1 MLRVRFAPSPTGY
14 LHIGS
19 ARPFIFN
26 WLYARRNGGTM
37 ILRIDDTDI
46 EGNTPESLD
55 SIFEGMKWLD
65 LNWDE
70 FYRQSERGELH
81 QKAAKEILEKG
92 LAYRDFVEMGSPV
105 PDDADVDPSLHPK
118 FDPRMR
124 EMSKEESD
132 LRANGGEP

>member
-1 MLRVRFAPSPTGY
+1 MRVRFAPSPTGY

-19 ARPFIFN
+19 ARTFIFN

-37 ILRIDDTDI
+37 ILRIDDTDV
-46 EGNTPESLD
+46 ERNTQESLD
-55 SIFEGMKWLD
+55 SIFEGLKWLD

-81 QKAAKEILEKG
+81 RRMAEAIVAKG
-92 LAYRDFVEMGSPV
+92 LAYRDFVEMGAPI
-105 PDDADVDPSLHPK
+105 PEDVDANASTHQK

-124 EMSKEESD
+124 EMSTQES
-132 LRANGGEP
+132 